1 MENASMK
8 RLVPL
13 AFTCLL
19 IASSAHAD
27 IKPAKPFTNH
37 MVLQR
42 AMAVPV
48 FGTADPLEEV
58 TVAFRGQTK
67 KTTAGADGQW
77 RVTLD
82 PLKAGGPDTMTIS
95 GSNTVTL
102 EDVLVGEV
110 WVGSGQ
116 SNMAGGAGRY
126 ANGDEVLAKWIAGG
140 PYPKLRLLGSRDKGW
155 GVATP
160 ENAGRFSAI
169 LFAFGLELQRELDVP
184 VGLYVGAVGGTPS
197 GRWVP
202 ADALLGSAE
211 CERLYNEGVK
221 ANPPEKRLKQY
232 EAKLAAWE
240 RAAAAAEKAGKKPR
254 GRKPKKPAPP
264 PAFKDLKPGGLFE
277 SHIRQFVGYGIRG
290 VLWDQ
295 GESGTMFPEIDQ
307 FTMMGVLIGGW
318 RELWGQGEFPWIH
331 VQKPSGGGCA
341 WGLKDDPTTRMADAF
356 RPLPATI
363 NPKDNGLYRELHTRI
378 MRHPRTFMAIAR
390 DLGSGVHPRNKS
402 GYGTRAASVALA
414 EVYGKDIVCYGP
426 MYKSHKVEGKTIRVS
441 FHAAGKGLAFRHAD
455 KLQGFSIAGE
465 DRVFH
470 WADAVIDGDT
480 VVVSCADVPSPVAV
494 RYAWARNAPWA
505 NLFNKDSLPAPA
517 FRTDDW

>member
-1 MENASMK
+1 MK
-8 RLVPL
+8 RLASL
-13 AFTCLL
+13 ALTCLL
-19 IASSAHAD
+19 LSSAVHAEVS
-27 IKPAKPFTNH
+27 PAKPFADH

-48 FGTADPLEEV
+48 FGTAGPQEEV
-58 TVAFRGQTK
+58 TVTFRGQTK
-67 KTTAGADGQW
+67 KTTAGADGRW
-77 RVTLD
+77 RIKLD
-82 PLKAGGPDTMTIS
+82 PMEAGGPDTMTIS
-95 GSNTVTL
+95 GSNTITIK
-102 EDVLVGEV
+102 DILVGEV

-116 SNMAGGAGRY
+116 SNMAGHAGRY
-126 ANGDEVLAKWIAGG
+126 ANGDEVLAKWIAAG
-140 PYPKLRLLGSRDKGW
+140 PYPKIRLLNSRGKGW
-155 GVATP
+155 TVATP
-160 ENAGRFSAI
+160 EDIGRFSAI
-169 LFAFGLELQRELDVP
+169 LFAFGLELHRALDVP
-184 VGLYVGAVGGTPS
+184 IGLYVGAVGGTPS

-202 ADALLGSAE
+202 ADALLGNAE
-211 CERLYNEGVK
+211 CERMYNEGVK
-221 ANPPEKRLKQY
+221 ANPLEKRLKLY

-254 GRKPKKPAPP
+254 GRKPKKPAPA

-290 VLWDQ
+290 ALWDQ

-318 RELWGQGEFPWIH
+318 RKLWEQGDFPWVY

-341 WGLKDDPTTRMADAF
+341 WGLENDPTTRMADRFA
-356 RPLPATI
+356 PLPAAL

-378 MRHPRTFMAIAR
+378 MQHPGTYMAIAR

-402 GYGTRAASVALA
+402 GYGTRAACVAMA
-414 EVYGKDIVCYGP
+414 KVYDRDVACYGP

-441 FHAAGKGLAFRHAD
+441 FSDVGKGLAFRHAD
-455 KLQGFSIAGE
+455 KLQGFSISGK

-470 WADAVIDGDT
+470 WADAIVDGDT
-480 VVVSCADVPSPVAV
+480 VVVSCEEVPSPVAV

-505 NLFNKDSLPAPA
+505 NLFNADSLPAPA